1 MNRFSVKACTA
12 QHIGDRTEQ
21 QDRLAL
27 MASPNVGG
35 ALLAVVA
42 DGMGGKTGGAMAA
55 SQAVGT
61 ARNFFKEWRVEDALE
76 PGLEGMVNEAHTV
89 IQLSGVTEDKE
100 PHSTLTLLVLTP
112 QMAHWMHVGDSR
124 LYHFRNGEL
133 YNRTLDHSYVQD
145 MISQG
150 KMTPE
155 QASVHKYRNMLT
167 SALGTKQA
175 PRLAQETLHDPGPGD
190 AFLLCSDGV
199 WAYFTDAELERIIC
213 TLSPREASELLVQL
227 SRERAKGRGDNLSM
241 VIVKLDPPQDGKT

>member
-1 MNRFSVKACTA
+1 MNRFSVNACTA
-12 QHIGDRTEQ
+12 QHIGDRPEQ

-35 ALLAVVA
+35 ALLAVLA

-61 ARNFFKEWRVEDALE
+61 ARNFFQEWRVEDALR
-76 PGLEGMVNEAHTV
+76 PGLEQMVAEAHTI
-89 IQLSGVTEDKE
+89 IQLAGVTEDKE
-100 PHSTLTLLVLTP
+100 PHSTLVALVVTP
-112 QMAHWMHVGDSR
+112 EMAHWMHVGDSR

-145 MISQG
+145 MITQG
-150 KMTPE
+150 KMTPA
-155 QASVHKYRNMLT
+155 QAAVHKYRNMLT
-167 SALGTKQA
+167 SALGTKHA
-175 PRLAQETLHDPGPGD
+175 PRVTQETIEDIGPGD

-213 TLSPREASELLVQL
+213 TLSPREASELLLQL
-227 SRERAKGRGDNLSM
+227 GRERARGQGDNLSM
-241 VIVKLDPPQDGKT
+241 VIVKLESPQDGKA

>member
-1 MNRFSVKACTA
+1 VNRFSVKACTA
-12 QHIGDRTEQ
+12 QHIGDRSEQ
-21 QDRLAL
+21 QDRLTL

-55 SQAVGT
+55 SQAVAT
-61 ARNFFKEWRVEDALE
+61 ARNFFKDWRVEDALE
-76 PGLEGMVNEAHTV
+76 TGLGNMVNEAHTV
-89 IQLSGVTEDKE
+89 ISMAAITEDKE
-100 PHSTLTLLVLTP
+100 PHSTLVMLVLTP
-112 QMAHWMHVGDSR
+112 QLAHWMHVGDSR

-145 MISQG
+145 MITQG

-155 QASVHKYRNMLT
+155 QAATHKYRNMLT
-167 SALGTKQA
+167 SALGTKTE
-175 PRLAQETLHDPGPGD
+175 PRLTHETLAEPGPGD

-199 WAYFTDAELERIIC
+199 WAYFSDAELEKIIC

-227 SRERAKGRGDNLSM
+227 SRERAKGRGDNLSL
-241 VIVKLDPPQDGKT
+241 VIVKLDPPQDGKS